1 MKSKSYSVGFVAK
14 RTGVAVS
21 TLHFYEAR
29 GLIHGSRNAG
39 NHRRYG
45 SDVIRRV
52 SIIKAAQKLGV
63 SLDEISQVFASLPRY
78 RAPGKKAWKALSSD
92 WRDQLNRRIDALEK
106 LRDSLTG
113 CIGCGC
119 LSLDSCPMYN
129 PDDRLSKDG
138 PGPVIFNRKLHRS
151 KMP

>member
-1 MKSKSYSVGFVAK
+1 MKAKTYSVGFVAK

-21 TLHFYEAR
+21 ALHFYEAK
-29 GLIHGSRNAG
+29 GLIHGSRNSG

-63 SLDEISQVFASLPRY
+63 SLDEISQVFETLPRY
-78 RAPGKKAWKALSSD
+78 RAPGKKAWKTLSLK
-92 WRDQLNRRIDALEK
+92 WREQLNRRINALEQ
-106 LRDSLTG
+106 LRDSLSG

-119 LSLDSCPMYN
+119 LSLDSCPIYN
-129 PDDRLSKDG
+129 PDDALSEEG
-138 PGPVIFNRKLHRS
+138 PGPVILDRRS
-151 KMP
+151 RPSTSP